1 MNRMAHNLEDIFK
14 KIREDLDNFD
24 KTREEILPISRIIIR
39 NCSEIIKL
47 IHRSDL
53 NTIDQKI
60 KEVQLLIKQVEDL
73 AQKTNE
79 EIKRDYLTTAKQEY
93 TEAVA
98 LYYFIKENRIIT
110 PQELN
115 VNAYEYILG
124 IADLIGELKRM
135 VLDNIRINNYEKAE
149 RIYTLMD
156 DLYQNLFSLDYPDG
170 LIPGF
175 RKKVDNCRNIVQKTL
190 EIITIS
196 KNTLKL
202 EDTIHEIDKKLEKKT

>member
-1 MNRMAHNLEDIFK
+1 MPYNLEEIFK
-14 KIREDLDNFD
+14 KIREDLDTFD

-47 IHRSDL
+47 IHRNDL
-53 NTIDQKI
+53 KNIEQKI
-60 KEVQLLIKQVEDL
+60 REVQVLIKQVEEL

-93 TEAVA
+93 TEATA
-98 LYYFIKENRIIT
+98 LFYFIKENRIIT
-110 PQELN
+110 PQELG

-135 VLDNIRINNYEKAE
+135 VLDNIRIGNYEKAE
-149 RIYTLMD
+149 TIYSLMD
-156 DLYQNLFSLDYPDG
+156 DLYQALFALDYPDG
-170 LIPGF
+170 LVPGF
-175 RKKVDNCRNIVQKTL
+175 RKKVDNCRGIVQKTL

-202 EDTIHEIDKKLEKKT
+202 GDTINEINKKIEKRI